1 MMTMNNEEVIS
12 TLNDLIETCKDG
24 KNGYQTAAENIEN
37 SEYKKLFNEFS
48 QQRENFA
55 NELKAEVGRLGG
67 DPEDSGSVSASL
79 HRGWMNIKSAVS
91 SNDLDA
97 ILSECE
103 QGEDVAVKNY
113 KEALENDLPADLH
126 SIVNKQYV
134 EVKNAHDHIISLV
147 KKID

>member
-1 MMTMNNEEVIS
+1 M
-12 TLNDLIETCKDG
+12 
-24 KNGYQTAAENIEN
+24 
-37 SEYKKLFNEFS
+37 
-48 QQRENFA
+48 
-55 NELKAEVGRLGG
+55 GRLGG